1 MIENLIN
8 IINPVNNGGEII
20 IPLDIIH
27 CILAECI
34 NIWFNEIDKINKNDN
49 KNDNKNEEDSMDFT
63 DILKILSP
71 FSYVK
76 NMFSSLRAA
85 SKSWLF
91 IIDSYCKKDKITW
104 RLCEIPIIRRRENLN
119 ENVNEITYKSM
130 MIFMGGPGVTFSS
143 PFNRIKNNGI
153 FIPHYFKN
161 QIYYF
166 EFSVKNV
173 EINHENIRYIID
185 IHINHNTPKPGTKI
199 KFAITNIKELQD
211 FVFIIELKDPYKN
224 NDYET
229 EIIINLSHKNFPNSC
244 FTIYN
249 GDKRKKYEYYFD
261 YKIHQD
267 FSSIMSNGWS
277 AAGFSKEMRYY
288 TFIKF
293 YNCNYSNIVKYYLG
307 LQLIFNDEKEYQN
320 SFFKNIL
327 KLSVGFIDSKN
338 RPLQ

>member
-8 IINPVNNGGEII
+8 ISANNGGEII

-63 DILKILSP
+63 NILKILSP

-104 RLCEIPIIRRRENLN
+104 RLCEIPIIRRRENTSK
-119 ENVNEITYKSM
+119 IMYKSM

-153 FIPHYFKN
+153 FIPHYFRN
-161 QIYYF
+161 EIYYF

-173 EINHENIRYIID
+173 EINHKNIRYIID
-185 IHINHNTPKPGTKI
+185 IHINHNTPEPGTKI

-211 FVFIIELKDPYKN
+211 LIFIIELKDLHKKN
-224 NDYET
+224 VT
-229 EIIINLSHKNFPNSC
+229 SIIINLSHKNFPNSS
-244 FTIYN
+244 FTIFN
-249 GDKRKKYEYYFD
+249 NVDNKLNEYYFD
-261 YKIHQD
+261 YKFHQD
-267 FSSIMSNGWS
+267 FSSIISNGWI

-288 TFIKF
+288 THYKL
-293 YNCNYSNIVKYYLG
+293 YNHHFSNIVNYYLG

-327 KLSVGFIDSKN
+327 KLSVGFIDSKH